1 MNSVQ
6 VPLGA
11 IAVVQGHVRLGKV
24 GTTQNAR
31 QRGYN
36 QDVELELDNEK
47 REGHNYHKTKRR
59 EQQKDKHFKLGPK
72 LWIKEQKIIGQMMP
86 TQELI

>member
-1 MNSVQ
+1 MQ

-36 QDVELELDNEK
+36 QDFELELDNEK
-47 REGHNYHKTKRR
+47 KNNFITRQRR
-59 EQQKDKHFKLGPK
+59 EQLKDKLGPK
-72 LWIKEQKIIGQMMP
+72 LWLRSNDTNFENESQHKNSYNGHKA
-86 TQELI
+86 